1 MTKAAAAEEN
11 VSTEIAIEEI
21 LRRIPH
27 RAPFLLIDRAED
39 YKPHRSI
46 VGIKCVTMNEP
57 FFVGHFPGQPVMP
70 GVLIIEAMAQTGG
83 VLMSKSLDIDTRGK
97 GIMFISVDNCRFRH
111 PVKPGDVLRM
121 PVEVMR
127 ARGDVFKF
135 KGRGMVGDKVAAEAE
150 FAAMLI
156 EVPAG

>member
-1 MTKAAAAEEN
+1 MTKAAAEEAI
-11 VSTEIAIEEI
+11 STEIGIQEI
-21 LRRIPH
+21 LARIPH
-27 RAPFLLIDRAED
+27 RPPFLLVDRAED

-70 GVLIIEAMAQTGG
+70 GVLVIEAMAQTGG

-97 GIMFISVDNCRFRH
+97 GIMFISVDNCRFRN

-121 PVEVMR
+121 PVEVLR

-135 KGRGMVGDKVAAEAE
+135 RGRGLVGDKVAAEAE

-156 EVPAG
+156 EVPEG

>member
-1 MTKAAAAEEN
+1 MTKAAAAEES
-11 VSTEIAIEEI
+11 VSTEIGIEEI

-27 RAPFLLIDRAED
+27 RPPFLLIDRAED

-46 VGIKCVTMNEP
+46 VGVKCVTMNEP

-70 GVLIIEAMAQTGG
+70 GVLIIEAMAQSGG
-83 VLMSKSLDIDTRGK
+83 VLMSKSLDIDTSGK

-135 KGRGMVGDKVAAEAE
+135 RGRGLVGDKVAAEAE

-156 EVPAG
+156 EVPPV

>member
-1 MTKAAAAEEN
+1 MSKPAAVEE
-11 VSTEIAIEEI
+11 TQTADIGIEEI

-27 RAPFLLIDRAED
+27 RPPFLLIDRAED

-70 GVLIIEAMAQTGG
+70 GVLIIEAMAQSGG

-135 KGRGMVGDKVAAEAE
+135 RGRGMVGDKVAAEAE
-150 FAAMLI
+150 FAAMLV
-156 EVPAG
+156 EVPPG